1 MKALHRLGQPMV
13 LWALALLTALLA
25 GCSTGPRLN
34 PEDAATANAVP
45 RYEAQPNRINPP
57 SYTVNGRTYHV
68 LDSNTGYDA
77 QGVASWYGPQFH
89 GKKTAS
95 GERYDMYAMTAAH
108 KTLRIPCYARVTN
121 LETGASVIV
130 KVNDRGPF
138 VSNRIIDLSYAA
150 ARKIGMIGRGTAMVD
165 VQAITVGQPMP
176 AQPVITEP
184 LPAPEPAPSP
194 SPMTEAPPVAAPPV
208 LAAPMPQPKPVP
220 RAAWGQ
226 DVYVQIGAFG
236 DAGHVQAVQLRLNA
250 AGIRDVRVLP
260 FGQLTRVR
268 IGPIP
273 SLEDYDRLMDQLRNI
288 GFENAQMVVEQ

>member
-1 MKALHRLGQPMV
+1 MTAPRYACKSLIGWMLAGL
-13 LWALALLTALLA
+13 AALLS

-34 PEDAATANAVP
+34 PDEAATANAVP

-57 SYTVNGRTYHV
+57 SYSVNGRTYHV
-68 LDSNTGYDA
+68 LQSNVGYDA

-89 GKKTAS
+89 GRKTAS
-95 GERYDMYAMTAAH
+95 GEPYDMYAMTAAH
-108 KTLRIPCYARVTN
+108 KTLRIPSYARVTN
-121 LETGASVIV
+121 LENGASVIV
-130 KVNDRGPF
+130 RVNDRGPF

-165 VQAITVGQPMP
+165 VQAITVGQPLP

-184 LPAPEPAPSP
+184 KPVPIPAP
-194 SPMTEAPPVAAPPV
+194 EAPPVAIEPPA
-208 LAAPMPQPKPVP
+208 LAAPMPQPKPIP

-226 DVYVQIGAFG
+226 DVYVQVGAFG

-250 AGIRDVRVLP
+250 AGIRNVRVLP

-273 SLEDYDRLMDQLRNI
+273 SLEDYDQLMDQLRSI
-288 GFENAQMVVEQ
+288 GFENAQMVVE

>member
-1 MKALHRLGQPMV
+1 MSLVGRNSRLAAFWAWGVVV
-13 LWALALLTALLA
+13 LAGLLA

-34 PEDAATANAVP
+34 PNEAATADAVP
-45 RYEAQPNRINPP
+45 RYEAQPDRINPP

-68 LDSNTGYDA
+68 LQNNTGYDE

-121 LETGASVIV
+121 LENGASVIV

-150 ARKIGMIGRGTAMVD
+150 ARKIGMLGRGTAMVD
-165 VQAITVGQPMP
+165 VQAITVGQPLP

-184 LPAPEPAPSP
+184 NPPPSP
-194 SPMTEAPPVAAPPV
+194 AVPVPLAPPPSVVAA
-208 LAAPMPQPKPVP
+208 LPQPKPVP

-226 DVYVQIGAFG
+226 DVYVQVGAFG
-236 DAGHVQAVQLRLNA
+236 DAGHVQAVRLRLNA
-250 AGIRDVRVLP
+250 AGITDVRLLP
-260 FGQLTRVR
+260 FGNLTRVR
-268 IGPIP
+268 VGPVP
-273 SLEDYDRLMDQLRNI
+273 SLEDYDRLMDQLRSI
-288 GFENAQMVVEQ
+288 GFENAQMVVE